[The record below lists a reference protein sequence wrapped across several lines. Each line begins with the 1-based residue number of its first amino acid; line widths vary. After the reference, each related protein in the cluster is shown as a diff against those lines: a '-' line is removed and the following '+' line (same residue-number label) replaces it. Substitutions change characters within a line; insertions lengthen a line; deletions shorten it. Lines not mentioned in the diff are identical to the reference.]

1 MSASTSS
8 LPTAART
15 RGRVERGRARGYT
28 AVEVLMGLTL
38 TAIGAS
44 AVISMQ
50 RSAIQANQDA
60 RKLDVANAIS
70 REWMERLRRD
80 STLWTVPNPN
90 GLGTTNYGNAKLL
103 VTYLPVGPA
112 VGSAP
117 ADDPNL
123 VTIATNTAWSFPDYY
138 VKNPPVSGLDGM
150 SPGFDILGRDV
161 DTQAAGSA
169 NTAFF
174 CVNIRLNWLIVNNLI
189 RAEVRVFWPRLVT
202 SGPSAGWC
210 TAGIESV
217 TPDTSTYHYVYT
229 ASTVRLNPAQ

>member
-1 MSASTSS
+1 MSDSKSH
-8 LPTAART
+8 LVART
-15 RGRVERGRARGYT
+15 RARVGHGRARGYT

-80 STLWTVPNPN
+80 ATLWTVPNPN
-90 GLGTTNYGNAKLL
+90 GVGTTNYGNAKLL
-103 VTYLPVGPA
+103 VTYLPVGPP

-123 VTIATNTAWSFPDYY
+123 VTTPTTTTWSFPDYY
-138 VKNPPVSGLDGM
+138 VKNPPANGLDGM

-161 DTQAAGSA
+161 DTQVTGSA
-169 NTAFF
+169 NKAFF

-189 RAEVRVFWPRLVT
+189 RAEVRVFWPRLIT
-202 SGPSAGWC
+202 SSPAGGWC
-210 TAGIESV
+210 TAGVEAL

>member
-1 MSASTSS
+1 MSTS
-8 LPTAART
+8 R
-15 RGRVERGRARGYT
+15 RRARGYT

-50 RSAIQANQDA
+50 RSAIQANLDA
-60 RKLDVANAIS
+60 RKLDIANSVS

-80 STLWTVPNPN
+80 ATLWTQAKSTTSS
-90 GLGTTNYGNAKLL
+90 TTNYANALL
-103 VTYLPVGPA
+103 LSTYLAAGPV
-112 VGSAP
+112 VGAAP

-123 VTIATNTAWSFPDYY
+123 VSTSTLTAWQFPSIY
-138 VKNPPVSGLDGM
+138 VTSPPAGATTLDGL

-161 DTQAAGSA
+161 DVTASGSG

-174 CVNIRLNWLIVNNLI
+174 CVNIRLNWLVVNNLI
-189 RAEVRVFWPRLVT
+189 RAEVRVFWPRLIT
-202 SGPSAGWC
+202 GAPAAGWC
-210 TAGIESV
+210 SSGIESTAV
-217 TPDTSTYHYVYT
+217 DTTKFHYVYT